1 MHGYIWEGSN
11 LLPRPRSQQS
21 TVKDALC
28 QMSYRCCQESNRLA
42 TVFFRNCF
50 FLYIFQKT
58 FCFVIFE
65 SKYLSIIL
73 LHINNNNLFHKTIIN
88 DGYIYI
94 YNILQ
99 KKRKRKHVSALQKK
113 KKKKKRKL
121 SPCVRAKQH
130 RSKSY
135 HCKHTRCSKIFIQL
149 IAHVQTIIRSTN
161 FEFFNHSA
169 VFTSDANN
177 FD

>member
-50 FLYIFQKT
+50 FIYIFQKT

-94 YNILQ
+94 IYC
-99 KKRKRKHVSALQKK
+99 KRKEKENTSAHCKK
-113 KKKKKRKL
+113 KKKKKTKIVTL
-121 SPCVRAKQH
+121 
-130 RSKSY
+130 
-135 HCKHTRCSKIFIQL
+135 CSSQ
-149 IAHVQTIIRSTN
+149 A
-161 FEFFNHSA
+161 
-169 VFTSDANN
+169 TSLQVVSL
-177 FD
+177 